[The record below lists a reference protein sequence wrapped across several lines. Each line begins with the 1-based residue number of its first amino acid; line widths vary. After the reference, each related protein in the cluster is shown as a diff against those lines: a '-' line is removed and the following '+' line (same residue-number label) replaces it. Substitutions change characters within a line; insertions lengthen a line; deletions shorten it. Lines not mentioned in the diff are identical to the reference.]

1 MSYFEFTYSQ
11 PTKLVFGPNTE
22 TQVGQLLTGFAAKKV
37 LITLGGGS
45 AKKSGLLQRI
55 TDSLDADGI
64 AWSLYEGCRANPE
77 ADWVDAGAKAY
88 KAEGCDFLL
97 AVGGGSVIDAT
108 KAIAL
113 LATNAGENIWPYLNY
128 EMNFEQPAAPLGV
141 VLTIAATGSEC
152 DASFVI
158 SGAED
163 KLLFTEDTTLPRFA
177 VCNPELTYSVNAW
190 QTACGVADILS
201 HLMEQYLYCDTGCTV
216 SDEMMLGLMK
226 SVVLWGPVALREPE
240 NFDARSNLMLASSL
254 AMNGLVGSGHDQNWV
269 SHCLEHAVSA
279 VWPRVAHGA
288 GMACLLPAYLKLIA
302 QQDTCGK
309 QARMGQQLFGIA
321 AGENAALQT
330 AEALE
335 QFFISLGLPN
345 TLQALVG
352 EAPTQEQLQNVV
364 AKSFP
369 WGPRAAGGYAEFG
382 EAEANALLAML

>member
-22 TQVGQLLTGFAAKKV
+22 TQVGQLLAGFAAKKV

-55 TDSLDADGI
+55 TDSLDAEGI

-88 KAEGCDFLL
+88 KADGCDFLL

-302 QQDTCGK
+302 HQDTCGK

-321 AGENAALQT
+321 AGENAAVQT

-352 EAPTQEQLQNVV
+352 EVPTQEQLQNVV

-369 WGPRAAGGYAEFG
+369 WGPMAAGGYAEFG

>member
-55 TDSLDADGI
+55 TDSLDAEGI

-321 AGENAALQT
+321 AGENAAVQT

-352 EAPTQEQLQNVV
+352 EVPTQEQLQNVV

-369 WGPRAAGGYAEFG
+369 WGPMAAGGYAEFG

>member
-55 TDSLDADGI
+55 TDSLDAEGI

-88 KAEGCDFLL
+88 KADGCDFLL

-302 QQDTCGK
+302 HQDTCSK

-321 AGENAALQT
+321 AGENAAVQT

-352 EAPTQEQLQNVV
+352 EVPTQEQLQNVV

-369 WGPRAAGGYAEFG
+369 WGPMAAGGYAEFG